1 MEIVETLQTKLS
13 LNKSLEYAQMSKG
26 KYYYQA
32 VPESDLNLKLM
43 SLIDKQYLRYP
54 FYGVPRMTH
63 YLTQKGYMINEKR
76 IERLYKMMNIFS
88 IAPGP
93 HTSTPH
99 PEHIKYPYLL
109 RHLDITY
116 PRQVYCTD
124 ITVIVMPKG
133 YMYLTAVRDWY
144 SKYVLSWELSNTMD
158 VEFCLK
164 SLGSALKYGAPEIFN
179 TDQGSQYTSRIF
191 TQTLLDNNIKI
202 SMDGV
207 GRATD
212 NICIERFWRDVKY
225 ECVYLYKPNTV
236 VELYK
241 QIKEYINF
249 YNNERPHQT
258 LFNAVPS
265 DVFNKNISFQQRK
278 KEAKKEINNI
288 NNNINLYNCS
298 SSYS

>member
-1 MEIVETLQTKLS
+1 MEIVETLQTQLS
-13 LNKSLEYAQMSKG
+13 LNKSLEYVQMSKG

-43 SLIDKQYLRYP
+43 RLIDKQYLKYP
-54 FYGVPRMTH
+54 FYGVPRMTY
-63 YLTQKGYMINEKR
+63 YLTQQGYMVNEKR
-76 IERLYKMMNIFS
+76 VSRLYKLMNIFS

-99 PEHIKYPYLL
+99 PAHIKYPYLL
-109 RHLDITY
+109 RHLDIIY

-164 SLGSALKYGAPEIFN
+164 SLRSALKYGVPEIFN
-179 TDQGSQYTSRIF
+179 TDQGSQYTSQIF

-207 GRATD
+207 GRA
-212 NICIERFWRDVKY
+212 Y
-225 ECVYLYKPNTV
+225 
-236 VELYK
+236 
-241 QIKEYINF
+241 
-249 YNNERPHQT
+249 
-258 LFNAVPS
+258 
-265 DVFNKNISFQQRK
+265 
-278 KEAKKEINNI
+278 
-288 NNNINLYNCS
+288 S
-298 SSYS
+298 SPQFSNW